1 MPWFP
6 EEDVREAAEA
16 AASRR
21 AWGETHKERARSGGA
36 VSGGRSPSNW
46 LTKILE
52 GETPPLPYKLG
63 VPNRGEARPRAHL
76 PRLATTQR
84 AERVVARDMS
94 LFDSITSLFVPPPP
108 PPPPPIWQQNGPI
121 LVAALCCWLVPAVL
135 LVAGLW
141 ETRRVHSPDKKVCNH
156 DHTQACT
163 NLRSHTA
170 ASH

>member
-1 MPWFP
+1 
-6 EEDVREAAEA
+6 
-16 AASRR
+16 
-21 AWGETHKERARSGGA
+21 
-36 VSGGRSPSNW
+36 
-46 LTKILE
+46 
-52 GETPPLPYKLG
+52 
-63 VPNRGEARPRAHL
+63 
-76 PRLATTQR
+76 
-84 AERVVARDMS
+84 MS

-141 ETRRVHSPDKKVCNH
+141 ETRRVHSPDKKVFNH